1 MTPTGPSTRTTTD
14 ADRRRANPLFAAP
27 YAGAVQVVFT
37 DGSPASVTEL
47 DEALR
52 SALDGGDTVLPLD
65 PRAPAAASLR
75 EAMAPEEPV
84 EPDTAV
90 IIPTSGSTGEAKGV
104 LLSTSALL
112 ASAHATHARLGGP
125 GRWLLAT
132 PANYV
137 GGLQVLTRAR
147 VADCPPATLDIAE
160 GFRPDAFAA
169 ATRELR
175 AAPGPHSEGPY
186 YTALVP
192 TQLARL
198 LAAGPEAVRAAASY
212 DAIVLGG
219 ARLDDELAG
228 RAEDAGVRAVSSY
241 GMSETASGCVY
252 DGFPLQG
259 VSVRLGDGD
268 RIELAGATMS
278 HGYRLR
284 PDLTAQAFTTDG
296 WLRTSDVGALHDDG
310 TLAVLGRADDM
321 LNTGGV
327 KVPAPGVEAVLTTH
341 PQVRA
346 ACVVALPDSEWGQL
360 IAAAVVLEESPQP
373 GAREPASGSDSGD
386 ETARGLDEQL
396 RALVRERLGRAAVPK
411 LLRYLPELPLIGPG
425 KVDRAAVR
433 TACGG

>member
-1 MTPTGPSTRTTTD
+1 MITNRDGG
-14 ADRRRANPLFAAP
+14 A

-37 DGSPASVTEL
+37 DGSPASVAEL
-47 DEALR
+47 DEALQD
-52 SALDGGDTVLPLD
+52 ALDGGEPLLPLD
-65 PRAPAAASLR
+65 PRHPQVESLR
-75 EAMAPEEPV
+75 EAMAPGEPI

-104 LLSTSALL
+104 LLSASALL
-112 ASAHATHARLGGP
+112 ASARATHARLGGP

-147 VADCPPATLDIAE
+147 LAGVDPVTLDIAD
-160 GFRPDAFAA
+160 GFDPDAFTA
-169 ATRELR
+169 ATRQLR
-175 AAPGPHSEGPY
+175 DAPGPYADGPY

-198 LAAGPEAVRAAASY
+198 LAAGPEAVEAAAAY

-219 ARLDDELAG
+219 ARLDDELSR
-228 RAEDAGVRAVSSY
+228 RAADAGVRAVSSY

-252 DGFPLQG
+252 DGIPLEG
-259 VSVRLGDGD
+259 VSVRLGDRD
-268 RIELAGATMS
+268 RIELAGPMLS

-284 PDLTAQAFTTDG
+284 PDLTSGAFTADG
-296 WLRTSDVGALHDDG
+296 WLRTSDVGALYDDG
-310 TLAVLGRADDM
+310 TLAVLGRLDDM

-327 KVPAPGVEAVLTTH
+327 KVPAAGVEAALTAH

-346 ACVVALPDSEWGQL
+346 ACVVALPDAEWGER
-360 IAAAVVLEESPQP
+360 IAAVIVPEPAATDADDPAGSGAEGQRSEALEE
-373 GAREPASGSDSGD
+373 E
-386 ETARGLDEQL
+386 L
-396 RALVRERLGRAAVPK
+396 RALVRDRLGRAAVPK
-411 LLRYLPELPLIGPG
+411 LVRQLPELPLIGPG

-433 TACGG
+433 AVFDD